1 MDLFA
6 RCYNYIRA
14 KVARESGYYPYFK
27 AVESEQGA
35 EVTID
40 GKKLIMLGSNN
51 YLGLISHPKL
61 KEAAQKAVQ
70 KYGSGC
76 TGSRFLNGTL
86 DIHVELEE
94 KLAKFLNKEAALV
107 FTTGY
112 QTNLGTISSLVGR
125 HDTVFIDRDD
135 HASIVDG
142 CRLSY
147 GKVIKFKHNDV
158 EDLARLLNSSP
169 DDQGKL
175 VIIEGVYSV
184 GGDIAEL
191 PDMTKT
197 CQRYGARIMVD
208 DAHGIGILGKNG
220 RGTVEHFGLNNEVDL
235 VMITFSKSLASI
247 GGMIAGEER
256 VLDFIKHHGRSLIF
270 SASMPPASVAAV
282 IAALDVIENEP
293 ERREN
298 LLHNAK
304 VLRKELKNLG
314 FVVTD
319 GLTPIIPV
327 TVGDLEKTFFIWNIL
342 FEGGVYV
349 NPMIAPAVPPD
360 QSLLRVSL
368 VATHRPEHLEKVLT
382 VFEKAGKAAGII

>member
-6 RCYNYIRA
+6 RCYNYVRA

-27 AVESEQGA
+27 AVESEQDA

-147 GKVIKFKHNDV
+147 GKVVKFKHNDV
-158 EDLARLLNSSP
+158 EDLARLLSSSP

-220 RGTVEHFGLNNEVDL
+220 KGTVEHFGLNNEVDL

>member
-61 KEAAQKAVQ
+61 KEAAQKAIQ

-112 QTNLGTISSLVGR
+112 QTNLGVISSLVGR

-158 EDLARLLNSSP
+158 KDLARLLNSSP

-175 VIIEGVYSV
+175 VVVEGVYSV

-191 PDMTKT
+191 SDMTKT
-197 CQRYGARIMVD
+197 CQKYGARIMVD

-220 RGTVEHFGLNNEVDL
+220 RGTLEHFGLNNEVDL

-270 SASMPPASVAAV
+270 SASMPPASVAAA

-304 VLRKELKNLG
+304 VMRKDLKNLG
-314 FVVTD
+314 FEVAD
-319 GLTPIIPV
+319 GVTPIIPV
-327 TVGDLEKTFFIWNIL
+327 VIGDLEKTFFIWNIL

-349 NPMIAPAVPPD
+349 NPMIAPAVPPE

-368 VATHRPEHLEKVLT
+368 VATHKPEHLEKTLT

>member
-27 AVESEQGA
+27 AVESEQDA

-51 YLGLISHPKL
+51 YLGLTSHPKL
-61 KEAAQKAVQ
+61 KEAAQKAIQ

-86 DIHVELEE
+86 DIHLELEE

-125 HDTVFIDRDD
+125 RDMVFIDRDD

-158 EDLARLLNSSP
+158 EDLARLLESSP
-169 DDQGKL
+169 DNQGKL
-175 VIIEGVYSV
+175 VIVEGVYSV

-220 RGTVEHFGLNNEVDL
+220 RGTLEHFGLNNEVDL

-282 IAALDVIENEP
+282 LAALDVIENEP

-304 VLRKELKNLG
+304 IMRNELKNLG
-314 FVVTD
+314 FVVAD

-327 TVGDLEKTFFIWNIL
+327 TIGDLEKTFFIWNIL

-349 NPMIAPAVPPD
+349 NPMIAPAVPPE

-368 VATHRPEHLEKVLT
+368 VATHKPEHLEKALT

>member
-1 MDLFA
+1 MDLFT
-6 RCYNYIRA
+6 RCYNYVRA

-27 AVESEQGA
+27 AVESEQDA

-112 QTNLGTISSLVGR
+112 QTNLGAISSLVGR

-147 GKVIKFKHNDV
+147 GKVVKFKHNDV
-158 EDLARLLNSSP
+158 EDLARLLSSSP

-220 RGTVEHFGLNNEVDL
+220 KGTVEHFGLNNEVDL

-319 GLTPIIPV
+319 GITPIIPV

>member
-1 MDLFA
+1 MDLFT
-6 RCYNYIRA
+6 RCYNYVRA

-27 AVESEQGA
+27 AVESEQDA

-158 EDLARLLNSSP
+158 EDLARLLSSSP

>member
-1 MDLFA
+1 MDLFT
-6 RCYNYIRA
+6 RCYNYVRA

-27 AVESEQGA
+27 AVESEQDA

-112 QTNLGTISSLVGR
+112 QTNLGAISSLVGR

-147 GKVIKFKHNDV
+147 GKVVKFKHNDV
-158 EDLARLLNSSP
+158 EDLARLLSSSP

-220 RGTVEHFGLNNEVDL
+220 KGTVEHFGLNNEVDL

>member
-27 AVESEQGA
+27 AVESEQDA

-158 EDLARLLNSSP
+158 EDLARLLSSSP

-220 RGTVEHFGLNNEVDL
+220 KGTVEHFGLNNEVDL

>member
-1 MDLFA
+1 MDLFT
-6 RCYNYIRA
+6 RCYNYVRA

-27 AVESEQGA
+27 AVESEQDA

-158 EDLARLLNSSP
+158 EDLARLLSSSP

-220 RGTVEHFGLNNEVDL
+220 KGTVEHFGLNNEVDL

-247 GGMIAGEER
+247 GGMVAGEER

-349 NPMIAPAVPPD
+349 NPMIAPAVPPG

>member
-6 RCYNYIRA
+6 RCYNYVRA

-27 AVESEQGA
+27 AVESEQDA

-158 EDLARLLNSSP
+158 EDLARLLSSSP

-220 RGTVEHFGLNNEVDL
+220 KGTVEHFGLNNEVDL

-247 GGMIAGEER
+247 GGMVAGEER

-349 NPMIAPAVPPD
+349 NPMIAPAVPPG

>member
-1 MDLFA
+1 MDLFT
-6 RCYNYIRA
+6 RCYNYVRA

-27 AVESEQGA
+27 AVESEQDA

-61 KEAAQKAVQ
+61 KEAAQKAIQ

-112 QTNLGTISSLVGR
+112 QTNLGAISSLVGR

-319 GLTPIIPV
+319 GITPIIPV

>member
-61 KEAAQKAVQ
+61 KEAAQKAIQ

-304 VLRKELKNLG
+304 VMRKELKNLG

>member
-1 MDLFA
+1 MDLFT
-6 RCYNYIRA
+6 RCYNYVRA

-27 AVESEQGA
+27 AVESEQDA

-158 EDLARLLNSSP
+158 EDLARLLSSSP

-220 RGTVEHFGLNNEVDL
+220 KGTVEHFGLNNEVDL

-349 NPMIAPAVPPD
+349 NPMIAPAVPPG

>member
-1 MDLFA
+1 MDLFT
-6 RCYNYIRA
+6 RCYNYVRA

-27 AVESEQGA
+27 AVESEQDA

-147 GKVIKFKHNDV
+147 GKVVKFKHNDV
-158 EDLARLLNSSP
+158 EDLARLLSSSP

-220 RGTVEHFGLNNEVDL
+220 KGTVEHFGLNNEVDL

-319 GLTPIIPV
+319 GITPIIPV

>member
-27 AVESEQGA
+27 AVESEQEA

-51 YLGLISHPKL
+51 YLGLTSHPKL
-61 KEAAQKAVQ
+61 KEAAQKAIQ

-86 DIHVELEE
+86 DIHIELEE

-169 DDQGKL
+169 DNQGKL
-175 VIIEGVYSV
+175 VIVEGVYSV

-270 SASMPPASVAAV
+270 SASMPPASVAAAL
-282 IAALDVIENEP
+282 AALDVIENEP

-304 VLRKELKNLG
+304 IMRKELKNLG
-314 FVVTD
+314 FVVAD

-327 TVGDLEKTFFIWNIL
+327 TIGDLEKTFFIWNIL
-342 FEGGVYV
+342 FEGGIYV
-349 NPMIAPAVPPD
+349 NPMIAPAVPPE

-368 VATHRPEHLEKVLT
+368 VATHKPEHLEKALT